1 MERISLILHIP
12 GLAAGLVQG
21 WSHRAGIEEG
31 REGGVL
37 GFLIL
42 GGDLCPLPRPG
53 AEVLGQNC
61 ARAFTQVQQAQLRKG
76 GVKMWSCLWLCV
88 PWSEGRGL
96 GWELGAGSCSCWQRG
111 GSDTRL
117 SLPVL
122 QEIQMLKSQKCG
134 RWEAEGEREETL
146 QKLQV
151 KVAHLGHLSSQM
163 HPHFSLEPQRGC
175 QRAATPLDAG
185 SSSLPV
191 SLPSA
196 TLPCPSEM

>member
-61 ARAFTQVQQAQLRKG
+61 AKAFTQVQQAQLRKG

-88 PWSEGRGL
+88 PWERGKRPWL
-96 GWELGAGSCSCWQRG
+96 GAGSWELGAVRAGRGVALTRGSPSLCSRRSRC
-111 GSDTRL
+111 
-117 SLPVL
+117 
-122 QEIQMLKSQKCG
+122 
-134 RWEAEGEREETL
+134 
-146 QKLQV
+146 
-151 KVAHLGHLSSQM
+151 
-163 HPHFSLEPQRGC
+163 
-175 QRAATPLDAG
+175 
-185 SSSLPV
+185 
-191 SLPSA
+191 
-196 TLPCPSEM
+196 